1 VVVPNVVKTNWAR
14 EAARWTPHRPATVVQ
29 GDGKA
34 ADGFAD
40 IIVINY
46 EVLDRHM
53 GWLRGFGFRGM
64 VVDEAHFIKNKTSQR
79 SQHVLALADQIRSRT
94 ARPLLMALTG
104 TPLINDIDDFRA
116 IWQFLGWIDD
126 SKPLGELADALEVAD
141 ICLAPEV
148 SGPGFINLTLRDDW
162 IASQA
167 DGMRADDRLG
177 TDTAADPQ
185 TVVVEYSSPNI
196 AKEMHVGHL
205 RTTIVGDAIARVLD
219 FAGHDVIRDNHVGDW
234 GTPFGMLIE
243 HLLDVGEG
251 SPEAATLRTDPN
263 TFYQAARA
271 KFDSDPVFADR
282 SRQRAVLLQGGDPAT
297 LRLWQ
302 ELIELFKDYLHRIYS
317 VLRVTL
323 TDDDIR
329 GESFYNALLP
339 GVVAELETAG
349 LAVLD
354 EGALCVFPP
363 GFTGRDGSPLPLIVR
378 KSDGGYNYAS
388 TDLATIRYRVDD
400 LDVDRAIYVVGS
412 AQALHFRMVFAVA
425 RQAGWIP
432 DGVSFEHAQI
442 GNVLGTDGKILRT
455 RSGDT
460 IKLSALLQEGVDRAR
475 GILNELEASSQ
486 FDADTL
492 ASIAEAVGIGAV
504 KYADLSTARDSEY
517 VFDWDRM
524 ISFKGNTGPYLQY
537 AAARIRSIFRR
548 AGVAPEAASA
558 PIVIAEKAERDLALK
573 LLGFGPAVWAVA
585 STAEPHRLCSYL
597 FELASQFT
605 AFYELCPVLKAE
617 DPTVRDSRLALC
629 ALTLRVLVSGLDL
642 LGVPVPERM

>member
-1 VVVPNVVKTNWAR
+1 MANPQELLAR
-14 EAARWTPHRPATVVQ
+14 RVSDGLAVAFGEAYRDTDPLIRP
-29 GDGKA
+29 
-34 ADGFAD
+34 
-40 IIVINY
+40 
-46 EVLDRHM
+46 
-53 GWLRGFGFRGM
+53 
-64 VVDEAHFIKNKTSQR
+64 
-79 SQHVLALADQIRSRT
+79 SQHADFQANVAMSLARQLSRPPREVAT
-94 ARPLLMALTG
+94 
-104 TPLINDIDDFRA
+104 
-116 IWQFLGWIDD
+116 Q
-126 SKPLGELADALEVAD
+126 LADALEVAD

-167 DGMRADDRLG
+167 DTMRADDRLG
-177 TDTAADPQ
+177 TDAASDPQ

-219 FAGHDVIRDNHVGDW
+219 FAGHNVIRDNHVGDW

-251 SPEAATLRTDPN
+251 SPDAATLRTDPN

-271 KFDSDPVFADR
+271 KFDGDPVFADR
-282 SRQRAVLLQGGDPAT
+282 ARQRVVLLQGGDPAT

-317 VLRVTL
+317 MLRVTL

-339 GVVAELETAG
+339 GVVADLEAAG

-363 GFTGRDGSPLPLIVR
+363 GFTGRDGSPLPVIVR

-388 TDLATIRYRVDD
+388 TDLATIRFRVDD

-585 STAEPHRLCSYL
+585 STAEPHRLCGYL

-617 DPTVRDSRLALC
+617 DPAVRDSRLALC
-629 ALTLRVLVSGLDL
+629 ALTLRVLVSGLHL